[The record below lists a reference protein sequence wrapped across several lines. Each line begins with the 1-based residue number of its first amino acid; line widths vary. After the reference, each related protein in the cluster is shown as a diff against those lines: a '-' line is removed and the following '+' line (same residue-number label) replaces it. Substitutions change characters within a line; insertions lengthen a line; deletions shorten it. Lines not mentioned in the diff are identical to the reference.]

1 MNSKENN
8 KVTTRVVT
16 PNITISVELEQSP
29 IGAMPSSLPAKQ
41 QSYSLATMEPN
52 MG

>member
-29 IGAMPSSLPAKQ
+29 VPTLPVSLPATRK
-41 QSYSLATMEPN
+41 SSLATMEPD

>member
-29 IGAMPSSLPAKQ
+29 GPTLACSLPATRRRTI
-41 QSYSLATMEPN
+41 ATMEPD